1 MSIRSR
7 LLLLSVLTLAIGL
20 SVLAVAGNVLFRH
33 TVRGDTTQ
41 LLLTR
46 LEAQV
51 ATLRVTASGVTVRG
65 APNDE
70 TLDSRGWIISDGR
83 VIEHP
88 AAAPAALD
96 RVAIAL
102 GMRQRTAEVSA
113 PTDVQLRAEP
123 LRAPGSRQ
131 IVGAVVVGVS
141 TRAFN
146 RLQDK
151 VLIGSILTAAIILI
165 AAAVAIG
172 RALLAALGPVR
183 QMTENAEDWGA
194 HDLDRRFN
202 LGPPR
207 DEITGL
213 AATLDHLLER
223 IAASRRHEQRF
234 ASDVAHELRTP
245 LAAIRGRAE
254 LGGLDDGEEALAAIR
269 AQAERMTETIETLI
283 AFARKEF
290 DPQAG
295 TVDLVAVVRD
305 FDGVEIEVRPP
316 VPLAEGDAEIVRR
329 AIAPL
334 IDNARKHARSRVV
347 VSVGARVG
355 ADPGRVVVTVRD
367 DGPGL
372 DPALG
377 ERAFEP
383 GERGASEPDGGAGL
397 GLPLARRLARACGG
411 DVHACPGPGGCFAL
425 ELPATDPGPA
435 G

>member
-33 TVRGDTTQ
+33 TVRGDASQ
-41 LLLTR
+41 LLQTR
-46 LEAQV
+46 IEAQV
-51 ATLRVTASGVTVRG
+51 ASLRVSGSGVKVLG

-70 TLDSRGWIISDGR
+70 TLDTRGWIISDGR
-83 VIEHP
+83 VIERP
-88 AAAPAALD
+88 ADAPAALD
-96 RVAIAL
+96 RTAVAL
-102 GMRQRTAEVSA
+102 GVRMARASPPVELAA
-113 PTDVQLRAEP
+113 PTDVRLRAEP
-123 LRAPGSRQ
+123 LRAPRSHR
-131 IVGAVVVGVS
+131 IVGTVVVGVS
-141 TRAFN
+141 TKAFGE
-146 RLQDK
+146 LQNQ
-151 VLIGSILTAAIILI
+151 VLIGSLLVAAIILV

-194 HDLDRRFN
+194 HDLDRRFD

-213 AATLDHLLER
+213 ATTLDHLLER

-254 LGGLDDGEEALAAIR
+254 LGGGEDALDAIR
-269 AQAERMTETIETLI
+269 VQAERMTDTIETLL
-283 AFARKEF
+283 AFARREF
-290 DPQAG
+290 DPQAVS
-295 TVDLVAVVRD
+295 VDLVAVVSE
-305 FDGVEIEVRPP
+305 FEGVEVEVHPP
-316 VPLAEGDAEIVRR
+316 VPLAEGDPEIVRR

-334 IDNARKHARSRVV
+334 IDNARKHASSPVV
-347 VSVGARVG
+347 VSVGRGRESA
-355 ADPGRVVVTVRD
+355 AGRVVVTVRD

-377 ERAFEP
+377 DAAFEP
-383 GERGASEPDGGAGL
+383 GTRGAGEPDGGAGL

-411 DVHACPGPGGCFAL
+411 DVHAGAGPGGCFVL
-425 ELPATDPGPA
+425 ELPALAPD
-435 G
+435 